1 MKGCDKE
8 DEDIYSKWIQCNSGG
23 MLPAVG
29 SDKATAA
36 EGGIAPDVMFIC
48 HTAGGRGIWSSCNPN
63 FMSAAAVWLISLT
76 KSTCS
81 SPMISFI
88 LMFHF
93 KLSIFCHDIKQR
105 WVRSSLKYPIS
116 QYFGGNCFV
125 CSPLLRGKSS
135 ARAEGT
141 LLVYCSI
148 KPRLDRE
155 LMLLFLFKGIL
166 PHSVDKHR
174 PSVCNVIVYTTN
186 SRRLE
191 QLNFFN

>member
-48 HTAGGRGIWSSCNPN
+48 HTAGGGIWSSCNPN

-76 KSTCS
+76 KSTFS
-81 SPMISFI
+81 SPFQIVNFLSWYKAEVSAGQSQISNF
-88 LMFHF
+88 
-93 KLSIFCHDIKQR
+93 SIFWWQLFCLLPP
-105 WVRSSLKYPIS
+105 SP
-116 QYFGGNCFV
+116 
-125 CSPLLRGKSS
+125 PLLRGKSS

-166 PHSVDKHR
+166 PHSVDKHW

-186 SRRLE
+186 SWLHQ
-191 QLNFFN
+191 QLNFLN